1 MRKTERCSKT
11 LGRRTERRA
20 DRAPSR
26 VYANCT
32 ATIAD
37 VQSLPSPEVTLLQ
50 MCDVLLGA
58 ASIRIKMAPFVR
70 RVLTRCL
77 PKLIEVSAQFEE
89 MPEKYWRTRHDSN
102 V

>member
-1 MRKTERCSKT
+1 
-11 LGRRTERRA
+11 
-20 DRAPSR
+20 
-26 VYANCT
+26 VYANRT

-77 PKLIEVSAQFEE
+77 PELIEVSAQFEE
-89 MPEKYWRTRHDSN
+89 MPEKYGAPDTDSQIISSFALS
-102 V
+102 VRGQDFTFQGPKSPKLTE